1 MGIFK
6 KLYQLLFLPLNMLKL
21 WLFRVKHGK
30 ITIFGPLL
38 VVNRGSISIGNN
50 ARINSGK
57 YKNPIGGDT
66 RSSIVVKSKAV
77 LTIGANFRMS
87 NSAFYCANT
96 ITIGDNVM
104 IGGSCKIWDSDFHP
118 IDPVVRL
125 ATPNENFRTAPIHI
139 GNNVFIGGSSII
151 LKGVTIGENSV
162 VGAGSVVS
170 GNIPAN
176 EIWAGNPAR
185 FIKKLTSYEPKP
197 V

>member
-6 KLYQLLFLPLNMLKL
+6 KIYQLLFLPLNLFKL
-21 WLFRVKHGK
+21 WLFKVKHGK

-38 VVNRGSISIGNN
+38 IINRGRMTIGDH

-66 RSSIVVKSKAV
+66 RSSIVVKPGAL
-77 LTIGANFRMS
+77 LTIGTNLRMS
-87 NSAFYCANT
+87 NSAIYCAQS
-96 ITIGDNVM
+96 ITLGNNVM

-118 IDPVVRL
+118 IDPDVRL
-125 ATPNENFRTAPIHI
+125 ATPNDNYRTAAIHI
-139 GNNVFIGGSSII
+139 GNNVFIGGASII
-151 LKGVTIGENSV
+151 LKGVTIGDNSV

-170 GNIPAN
+170 GNIPPN

-185 FIKKLTSYEPKP
+185 FIKKLKKDEQQP

>member
-6 KLYQLLFLPLNMLKL
+6 KLYQLIFLPLNLLKL
-21 WLFRVKHGK
+21 RLFGVKHGS

-38 VVNRGSISIGNN
+38 IVNRGKMEIGEQ

-66 RSSIVVKSKAV
+66 RSSIVVKPNAQ
-77 LTIGANFRMS
+77 LRIGINLRMS
-87 NSAFYCANT
+87 NSAIYCAHT

-125 ATPNENFRTAPIHI
+125 ATPNDNFKTAPITI
-139 GNNVFIGGSSII
+139 GNNVFIGGASII
-151 LKGVTIGENSV
+151 LKGVTIGDNSV
-162 VGAGSVVS
+162 VGAGSVVT
-170 GNIPAN
+170 GHIPPN

-185 FIKKLTSYEPKP
+185 FIKKLNTHGKP

>member
-6 KLYQLLFLPLNMLKL
+6 KLYQLIFLPLNLLKL
-21 WLFRVKHGK
+21 RLFGVKHES

-38 VVNRGSISIGNN
+38 IINRGKMTVGDK

-66 RSSIVVKSKAV
+66 RSSIVVKPYAI
-77 LTIGANFRMS
+77 LTIGTNLRMS
-87 NSAFYCANT
+87 NSAIYCAQA
-96 ITIGDNVM
+96 ISIGDNVM

-125 ATPNENFRTAPIHI
+125 ATPNENFKTAPITI
-139 GNNVFIGGSSII
+139 GNNVFIGGASII
-151 LKGVTIGENSV
+151 LKGVTIGDNSV
-162 VGAGSVVS
+162 IGAGSVVS
-170 GNIPAN
+170 GHVPPN

-185 FIKKLTSYEPKP
+185 FIKKLNKYEQP